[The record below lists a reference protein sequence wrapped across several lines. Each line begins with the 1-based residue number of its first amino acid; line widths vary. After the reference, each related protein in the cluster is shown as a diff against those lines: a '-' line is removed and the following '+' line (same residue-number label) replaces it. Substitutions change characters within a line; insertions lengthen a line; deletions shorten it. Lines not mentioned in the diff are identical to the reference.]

1 MADIRLTQAQQA
13 VVDNRG
19 GALLVSAAAGSG
31 KTKVLV
37 DRLLSRICDPESPCN
52 IDDFLVITYTN
63 AAAAELRLK
72 IAQALNKRLA
82 EEPEN
87 KHLQRQ
93 MSRIYMAEISTV
105 HAFCSGLIR
114 TYAHVLD
121 IPGDF
126 RMIEEPEAK
135 VLQTKVLDVL
145 LEQGYEECSE
155 DFRIMVETFGYGR
168 DDSRLPQAI
177 LMANRAMRC
186 RADMKRWVEQTL
198 GMLDIS
204 RYGDVMETPW
214 GAYIVQEY
222 RAFVSKQIDRLSAAR
237 AEMLHYPVIDSKY
250 GETFER
256 NIEQLKGLLEAKTW
270 DDIVAGLSVDFG
282 KLKPVRSP
290 EDVSVKERLKNLRNK
305 CLPDIKKWQ
314 QMFYADSQELLK
326 ELGMLMP
333 GAQALI
339 RFAVDFDAAYA
350 EEKKRRKLLDFS
362 DLEHLAIRLLTD
374 RYTGKPTAVAEEVSR
389 RFEEIMVDEYQDSN
403 QVQEVIFEAIS
414 RGGKNRFMVGDVK
427 QSIYR
432 FRLADP
438 KLFLKKYETYPSH
451 LDAKAEG
458 PRKIILSENFRSRP
472 EVLAACNDVF
482 RLIMRKA
489 VGDLDYGDEES
500 LRAGRT
506 FPALPQT
513 PVELHCLTNT
523 DREHPVDKRDLEAEF
538 VAARIRKMLDE
549 KMQITNETGDGLR
562 TVRPGDIVILMRAV
576 SSNARS
582 YLQALERYGIPA
594 VCDRG
599 GDLLET
605 TEVQI
610 LTSMLQVVNDPHQ
623 DIPLLTVMASPV
635 FGFSPDQLAQ
645 ARTKMRKG
653 SYFEAISA
661 FGGPFEEFLKLIE
674 RLRDASVW
682 LSVHELIEIILH
694 ETDLLAVFSAM
705 PDGEQREKNISAF
718 REFVVGTEL
727 NGSRA
732 LAQLLRYLEDMRA
745 AQQPLPQPQS
755 ASENAVTIMT
765 VHRSKGLEFPVV
777 FLCDLSHKF
786 NMTDM
791 QDAIL
796 VDDDLAVGCDR
807 IDAAR
812 YIRYPTLAKKSIEW
826 KKRAESVSEELRV
839 LYVAMTRAK
848 DMLVMT
854 YYSKFLLS
862 ELNALNSQMT
872 MPLSDDLCAGVS
884 DPGKW
889 ILLAAL
895 CRTEAGELL
904 TRVEGNDV
912 AQVSQYP
919 WVIGYHDLKPGPTP
933 KTMLEDSGKSEE
945 VKIDPTTLRWLG
957 YRYPHADVSS
967 VPAKLTATQL
977 KGRVLDHEAAEG
989 AAALKQESAYRFRK
1003 AAFLQRELTAAE
1015 KGTAAHLFMQFA
1027 RYDRCATEDG
1037 LKAELE
1043 RLCREQ
1049 FLTQAQADAIELEKL
1064 AAFFRSETGQ
1074 WLLSRKDLYREFK
1087 FSVMVDA
1094 DRYVGQG
1101 TGEQMMLQGVVDC
1114 FAVDDDGITI
1124 LDFKTDRV
1132 SGDISERAEYYR
1144 PQMEAYAEALTRIF
1158 ELPVKRKMLYFFYAD
1173 RAVSL

>member
-1 MADIRLTQAQQA
+1 MAEIKLTRAQQA

-37 DRLLSRICDPESPCN
+37 DRLLSRICDPDSPCN
-52 IDDFLVITYTN
+52 IDDLLVITYTN

-126 RMIEEPEAK
+126 RMIEEPEAQ
-135 VLQTKVLDVL
+135 VIQTKILDAL
-145 LEQGYEECSE
+145 LEQGYQDCSD
-155 DFRIMVETFGYGR
+155 DFKVMVETFGYGR
-168 DDSRLPQAI
+168 DDGRLPQAI

-198 GMLDIS
+198 EMLDIS
-204 RYGDVMETPW
+204 KYADVMETPW

-222 RAFVSKQIDRLSAAR
+222 RAFVSKQIDRLSEAR
-237 AEMLHYPVIDSKY
+237 AEMLRYPVIDSKY
-250 GETFER
+250 GDTFAR
-256 NIEQLKGLLEAKTW
+256 NIEQLKELLEAETW
-270 DDIVAGLSVDFG
+270 DEIVLSLSVDFG
-282 KLKPVRSP
+282 KLKPVRDP
-290 EDVSVKERLKNLRNK
+290 EDISVKERLQKLRNK
-305 CLPDIKKWQ
+305 CLPDVKKWQ
-314 QMFYADSQELLK
+314 QMFYASSEELLK
-326 ELGMLMP
+326 ELGTLMP

-350 EEKKRRKLLDFS
+350 EEKKRKKLLDFS
-362 DLEHLAIRLLTD
+362 DLEHLTIRLLTD
-374 RYTGKPTAVAEEVSR
+374 RYTGKPTPVAEEVSR
-389 RFEEIMVDEYQDSN
+389 RFVEIMVDEYQDSN

-438 KLFLKKYETYPSH
+438 KLFLKKYETYPGY
-451 LDAKAEG
+451 LEAKHGE
-458 PRKIILSENFRSRP
+458 PRKIVLSENFRSRP
-472 EVLAACNDVF
+472 EVLEACNDVF
-482 RLIMRKA
+482 RLIMRKS
-489 VGDLDYGDEES
+489 VGDLEYGDEEALS
-500 LRAGRT
+500 PGRS
-506 FPALPQT
+506 FPPLPQA
-513 PVELHCLTNT
+513 PIELHCLTNT

-538 VAARIRKMLDE
+538 VAARIKKMLDE
-549 KMQITNETGDGLR
+549 KTQITNEAGDGLR
-562 TVRPGDIVILMRAV
+562 PVRPGDIVILMRAV

-594 VCDRG
+594 VCNRG
-599 GDLLET
+599 GDLLES

-610 LTSMLQVVNDPHQ
+610 LVSMLQIINDPHQ

-645 ARTKMRKG
+645 ARTRMRKG
-653 SYFEAISA
+653 SYYEAINT
-661 FGGPFEEFLKLIE
+661 FGGPFEGFIKLIE

-682 LSVHELIEIILH
+682 VPVHELVEMILQQ
-694 ETDLLAVFSAM
+694 TGLLATFAAM
-705 PDGEQREKNISAF
+705 PDGDQREKNIGAF
-718 REFVVGTEL
+718 RDLVVGTEL

-732 LAQLLRYLEDMRA
+732 LAQFLRYLEDMRA
-745 AQQPLPQPQS
+745 AQQALPLPQS
-755 ASENAVTIMT
+755 AAEDAVTIMT
-765 VHRSKGLEFPVV
+765 VHKSKGLEFPVV

-786 NMTDM
+786 NTTDM

-796 VDDDLAVGCDR
+796 VDDDLAVGCSR
-807 IDAAR
+807 IDTDR

-826 KKRAESVSEELRV
+826 KKHAESVSEELRV
-839 LYVAMTRAK
+839 LYVAMTRPK
-848 DMLVMT
+848 DMLIMT
-854 YYSKFLLS
+854 YYSKSLLS
-862 ELNALNSQMT
+862 ELKALNSQLT
-872 MPLSDDLCAGVS
+872 MPLSDDLCGSVNA
-884 DPGKW
+884 PGKW

-904 TRVEGNDV
+904 TRVDGNDV
-912 AQVSQYP
+912 SQVSQYP
-919 WVIGYHDLKPGPTP
+919 WVIGYHDLSTEMTVEAEP
-933 KTMLEDSGKSEE
+933 KEIEKS
-945 VKIDPTTLRWLG
+945 KTIHIDHASLGWLG
-957 YRYPHADVSS
+957 YRYPHSDLSA

-977 KGRVLDHEAAEG
+977 KGRVMDHEAAEG
-989 AAALKQESAYRFRK
+989 AGALKHEPAYRFRK
-1003 AAFLQRELTAAE
+1003 AAFLPRELTAAE

-1027 RYDRCATEDG
+1027 RYECCTSEDG
-1037 LKAELE
+1037 VKNELE
-1043 RLCREQ
+1043 RLRNEQ
-1049 FLTQAQADAIELEKL
+1049 FLTKAQADAIEVERL
-1064 AAFFRSETGQ
+1064 AAFFRSDTGG
-1074 WLLSRKDLYREFK
+1074 WLLSCKELYREFK

-1094 DRYVGQG
+1094 GRYIGHAK
-1101 TGEQMMLQGVVDC
+1101 GEQMMLQGVVDC
-1114 FAVDDDGITI
+1114 FSVDDDGITI

-1132 SGDISERAEYYR
+1132 GGDISERAEYYK
-1144 PQMEAYAEALTRIF
+1144 PQLEAYAEALTRIF
-1158 ELPVKRKMLYFFYAD
+1158 ELPVKRKILYFFYAD
-1173 RAVSL
+1173 RAVVL